1 MTHAL
6 ARRAYAE
13 TPAGQLHYRESG
25 DPGGVPL
32 VLLHQTASS
41 SVQWAARVLPLLP
54 AGIRAIALDTP
65 GFGLSDPPPRPS
77 PGMPWYAGR
86 VRDLLDALGIER
98 AHLAG
103 HHTGAMIALEV
114 AAAHPERVAS
124 VSAIGCVVLDRPE
137 DAAPFR
143 DSMVKWQADAGGAF
157 VTDVLLPRMALSVQA
172 GGGAAEAEHL
182 LLELTAYLE
191 AGPDYWW
198 AYEAVYGYA
207 APERLPLVAAPTQCV
222 ACLREPQLL
231 VDWTRRAAELVPG
244 ARLVELDAGTEACFT
259 EPAEIAGFVGHGSG
273 AARGAGAAAR
283 VAAPE
288 GAGR

>member
-1 MTHAL
+1 MTPPASTSAVRAGSGPGPAGPH
-6 ARRAYAE
+6 RAYAH
-13 TPAGQLHYRESG
+13 TPSGQLHYRASG
-25 DPGGVPL
+25 DPAGVPL

-54 AGIRAIALDTP
+54 PGIRAVALDTP
-65 GFGLSDPPPRPS
+65 GFGMSDPPPRPA
-77 PGMPWYAGR
+77 PGMSWYAAR
-86 VRDLLDALGIER
+86 VRDLLDALGLER

-124 VSAIGCVVLDRPE
+124 VSAVGCVVLDRPE

-143 DSMVKWQADAGGAF
+143 DSLVKWQPDPRGAF
-157 VTDVLLPRMALSVQA
+157 VTEVLLPRLALSVT
-172 GGGAAEAEHL
+172 GDGPAEAEHL

-191 AGPDYWW
+191 AGPSYWW
-198 AYEAVYGYA
+198 AYDAVYGYA
-207 APERLPLVAAPTQCV
+207 APGRLPLVTAPTQCV

-231 VDWTRRAAELVPG
+231 VDWTRRAAGLVPG

-259 EPAEIAGFVGHGSG
+259 EPAELAACIAGFVEEI
-273 AARGAGAAAR
+273 AGA
-283 VAAPE
+283 
-288 GAGR
+288 